1 MTRAIGSEE
10 QLRSISGTGE
20 ASENS
25 FAWRYEGGLVRY
37 PRDVEPPSRQPQ
49 HNDRYAKAKVI
60 LGLPEISGPSVY
72 RGALLEFFG
81 TTLLVY
87 AHIGLVR
94 AAVAPFFVPSWA
106 PLIVAVTNG
115 ALLTLFIIALAAPSG
130 GHVNPT
136 ITMATMATGHT
147 PIYRGFLYIAMQS
160 AGSMMGSLLMRATL
174 GWDEVTAQDLAAC
187 SLGSL
192 TDAGAFVSEMMFTF
206 VLLLIAYGTAF
217 DPRQGALFGPIL
229 APVFIGALLSLVLFA
244 ASGLSTIPGYAPGLN
259 WAMCL
264 GPAVAVGKRPSWVH
278 FIGPMVACLVNAVLF
293 ISAPPHHASDGCFTP
308 PMLLDVE
315 KGLDHKKGQEHA
327 PRNTSDWHAV
337 HTECDHTQRAQ
348 SRTRPQTACS
358 ILWVLYSGAFFLPH
372 HYEREWTII
381 VCKVANGLFPWQ
393 ESFYVRL
400 VARLYVGAYRAMV
413 CMLE

>member
-1 MTRAIGSEE
+1 MPHSAISTARRLFNEETQTLKFHRDQNTLGIAYWVQCASATSPSRDSAPIQNDGGQPSQAGCARTARPAARRKPEARSMTRAIGSEE

-130 GHVNPT
+130 GCANP
-136 ITMATMATGHT
+136 HT
-147 PIYRGFLYIAMQS
+147 
-160 AGSMMGSLLMRATL
+160 
-174 GWDEVTAQDLAAC
+174 
-187 SLGSL
+187 
-192 TDAGAFVSEMMFTF
+192 
-206 VLLLIAYGTAF
+206 
-217 DPRQGALFGPIL
+217 
-229 APVFIGALLSLVLFA
+229 
-244 ASGLSTIPGYAPGLN
+244 
-259 WAMCL
+259 
-264 GPAVAVGKRPSWVH
+264 
-278 FIGPMVACLVNAVLF
+278 
-293 ISAPPHHASDGCFTP
+293 
-308 PMLLDVE
+308 
-315 KGLDHKKGQEHA
+315 
-327 PRNTSDWHAV
+327 
-337 HTECDHTQRAQ
+337 
-348 SRTRPQTACS
+348 
-358 ILWVLYSGAFFLPH
+358 
-372 HYEREWTII
+372 
-381 VCKVANGLFPWQ
+381 
-393 ESFYVRL
+393 
-400 VARLYVGAYRAMV
+400 
-413 CMLE
+413 